1 MIDFDTMVLSVWEYA
16 TPWTLRRQSPPS
28 IVTRYKNS
36 SAVSVLDARPSRG
49 KKGGVVSMPRPRLS
63 RSDYSALAELRY
75 VLRRFLDFS
84 EKAARKAG
92 LTPRQH
98 QALLVIKGY
107 RGGEP
112 ISIGDLAERLIIHH
126 HSAVELANR
135 LVESGLVV
143 RLHDENDQRRVLLCL
158 TERANACLE
167 ELSGAHLDELSRIG
181 PLLGQFFEEE
191 GGRTKIKLSGSA

>member
-1 MIDFDTMVLSVWEYA
+1 
-16 TPWTLRRQSPPS
+16 
-28 IVTRYKNS
+28 
-36 SAVSVLDARPSRG
+36 
-49 KKGGVVSMPRPRLS
+49 MPRAKLTQ
-63 RSDYSALAELRY
+63 SDYTALAEFRY

-84 EKAARKAG
+84 EKAARQAG

-98 QALLVIKGY
+98 QALLVIRGY

-112 ISIGDLAERLIIHH
+112 ISVGDLAERLIIHH

-135 LVESGLVV
+135 LVESGLVM

-158 TERANACLE
+158 TERAIARLE
-167 ELSGAHLDELSRIG
+167 ELSGAHLDELSRMG

-191 GGRTKIKLSGSA
+191 DGAAKVELSG

>member
-1 MIDFDTMVLSVWEYA
+1 
-16 TPWTLRRQSPPS
+16 
-28 IVTRYKNS
+28 
-36 SAVSVLDARPSRG
+36 
-49 KKGGVVSMPRPRLS
+49 MPRPKLTQ
-63 RSDYSALAELRY
+63 SDYSALAEFRY

-84 EKAARKAG
+84 EKAARQAG
-92 LTPRQH
+92 LTPRKH

-126 HSAVELANR
+126 HSAVELTNR
-135 LVESGLVV
+135 LVDSGLVV

-167 ELSGAHLDELSRIG
+167 ELSGAHLDELLRTG
-181 PLLGQFFEEE
+181 PLLGQFFKEEL
-191 GGRTKIKLSGSA
+191 GKARASG

>member
-1 MIDFDTMVLSVWEYA
+1 MPRS
-16 TPWTLRRQSPPS
+16 
-28 IVTRYKNS
+28 
-36 SAVSVLDARPSRG
+36 RPSQ
-49 KKGGVVSMPRPRLS
+49 
-63 RSDYSALAELRY
+63 SDYSALAEFRY

-107 RGGEP
+107 RGGDP
-112 ISIGDLAERLIIHH
+112 ISVGDLADRLVIHH
-126 HSAVELANR
+126 HSAVELTNR

-143 RLHDENDQRRVLLCL
+143 RLHDESDHRRVLLCL
-158 TERANACLE
+158 TEYANERLE

-181 PLLGQFFEEE
+181 PLLSQFFEEE
-191 GGRTKIKLSGSA
+191 DGEMKIKLPG

>member
-1 MIDFDTMVLSVWEYA
+1 M
-16 TPWTLRRQSPPS
+16 RRPKLTQ
-28 IVTRYKNS
+28 
-36 SAVSVLDARPSRG
+36 
-49 KKGGVVSMPRPRLS
+49 
-63 RSDYSALAELRY
+63 SDYSALAEFRY

-84 EKAARKAG
+84 EKAARQAG

-126 HSAVELANR
+126 HSAVELTNR
-135 LVESGLVV
+135 LVDSGLVV

-167 ELSGAHLDELSRIG
+167 ELSGAHLDELLRTG
-181 PLLGQFFEEE
+181 PLLGQFFKEEL
-191 GGRTKIKLSGSA
+191 GKARASG

>member
-1 MIDFDTMVLSVWEYA
+1 MPRS
-16 TPWTLRRQSPPS
+16 
-28 IVTRYKNS
+28 
-36 SAVSVLDARPSRG
+36 RPSQ
-49 KKGGVVSMPRPRLS
+49 
-63 RSDYSALAELRY
+63 SDYSALAEFRY

-112 ISIGDLAERLIIHH
+112 ISVGDLAERLVIHH

-135 LVESGLVV
+135 LVESGLVA
-143 RLHDENDQRRVLLCL
+143 RLQDENDQRRVLLSL
-158 TERANACLE
+158 TELANERLE
-167 ELSGAHLDELSRIG
+167 ALSGAHLDELSRIG
-181 PLLGQFFEEE
+181 PLLSQFFEKED
-191 GGRTKIKLSGSA
+191 GRMKIKLPG

>member
-1 MIDFDTMVLSVWEYA
+1 MS
-16 TPWTLRRQSPPS
+16 RRHPTQ
-28 IVTRYKNS
+28 T
-36 SAVSVLDARPSRG
+36 
-49 KKGGVVSMPRPRLS
+49 
-63 RSDYSALAELRY
+63 DYSALAEFRY

-92 LTPRQH
+92 LAPRQH

-107 RGGEP
+107 RGGDP
-112 ISIGDLAERLIIHH
+112 ISVGDLAERLVIHH
-126 HSAVELANR
+126 HSAVELTNR

-158 TERANACLE
+158 TERADERLE

-181 PLLGQFFEEE
+181 PLLSQFFEE
-191 GGRTKIKLSGSA
+191 GDGVMKIRLPG

>member
-1 MIDFDTMVLSVWEYA
+1 
-16 TPWTLRRQSPPS
+16 
-28 IVTRYKNS
+28 
-36 SAVSVLDARPSRG
+36 
-49 KKGGVVSMPRPRLS
+49 MPRPKLTQ
-63 RSDYSALAELRY
+63 SDYTALAEFRY

-84 EKAARKAG
+84 EKAARQAG

-126 HSAVELANR
+126 HSAVELTNR
-135 LVESGLVV
+135 LVDSGLVV

-167 ELSGAHLDELSRIG
+167 ELSGAHLDELRRTG

-191 GGRTKIKLSGSA
+191 RGKASASG